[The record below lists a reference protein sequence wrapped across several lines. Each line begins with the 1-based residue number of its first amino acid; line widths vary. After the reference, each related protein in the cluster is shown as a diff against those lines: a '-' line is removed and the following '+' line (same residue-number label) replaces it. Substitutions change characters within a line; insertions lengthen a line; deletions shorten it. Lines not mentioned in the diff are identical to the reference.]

1 MTGFFIGVLPL
12 LNKIQEWQ
20 GRLIAYLGGGSV
32 SAFSY
37 DAAARAGELNQLIT
51 NSAYPYDYR
60 LISIVISGFGLL
72 IVAGRFAWDIWTYF
86 DKRKNRGVID
96 E

>member
-1 MTGFFIGVLPL
+1 M

-37 DAAARAGELNQLIT
+37 DAAAKAGELNQLIT
-51 NSAYPYDYR
+51 NSAYPSDYR
-60 LISIVISGFGLL
+60 LASVFISIFGLCVVVFRL
-72 IVAGRFAWDIWTYF
+72 GWDIWTYF